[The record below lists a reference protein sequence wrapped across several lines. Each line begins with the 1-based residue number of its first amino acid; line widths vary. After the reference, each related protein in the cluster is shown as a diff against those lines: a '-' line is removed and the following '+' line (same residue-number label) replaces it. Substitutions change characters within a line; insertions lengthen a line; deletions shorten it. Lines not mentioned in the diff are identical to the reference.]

1 MSDAARAPAAGG
13 GTPAPVPSFAARRL
27 RWLALG
33 AWALGLAA
41 YVMTVV
47 RTGNSPLDVLLALG
61 EFLRAHPLGAL
72 AYLLA
77 YAARPLLLFPAT
89 LLTVG
94 AGVLYGPLA
103 GVGLVLLGSNLSAAV
118 AYGLGRSLGAELAG
132 RALAHPRLVGMAR
145 RLRANAFEA
154 VLTLRFLFA
163 PYDAVNYVSGTLR
176 LPLKPFVL
184 ATAIGSLPGTLVF
197 VFFGAGL
204 GDLSALEAGRLPTPD
219 LQLLAASAVLFVTS
233 LALARVWRAREARR
247 SRAPTAPRAEAAAAR
262 DKVEAP

>member
-1 MSDAARAPAAGG
+1 MSHTGRVPGHPMAHTPGGPAD
-13 GTPAPVPSFAARRL
+13 RL

-33 AWALGLAA
+33 VWALGLAA
-41 YVMTVV
+41 YVITVV
-47 RTGNSPLDVLLALG
+47 RSDDTPLDVLLALL
-61 EFLRAHPLGAL
+61 EFLRANPLGAL
-72 AYLLA
+72 LYLLA

-103 GVGLVLLGSNLSAAV
+103 GVGLVLLGSNLSAVV

-145 RLRANAFEA
+145 RLRTNAFEA
-154 VLTLRFLFA
+154 VLTLRFLFT

-204 GDLSALEAGRLPTPD
+204 GDPRALEAGRLPTPD
-219 LQLLAASAVLFVTS
+219 LPLLAASAALFVTS
-233 LALARVWRAREARR
+233 LALARAWRAREARR
-247 SRAPTAPRAEAAAAR
+247 SRAGAAR
-262 DKVEAP
+262 RGGSTATRDEVEAP

>member
-1 MSDAARAPAAGG
+1 MSDAARVPAAGG
-13 GTPAPVPSFAARRL
+13 DAPAPVPSHAARRL

-33 AWALGLAA
+33 VWMLGLAS

-47 RTGNSPLDVLLALG
+47 RTGNSPLDVLLALVA
-61 EFLRAHPLGAL
+61 FLRAHPLGAL
-72 AYLLA
+72 VYLLA

-94 AGVLYGPLA
+94 AGVLYGPLG

-132 RALAHPRLVGMAR
+132 KALTHPRLVGTAR

-163 PYDAVNYVSGTLR
+163 PYDAVNYLSGTLR

-184 ATAIGSLPGTLVF
+184 ATAIGSLPGTAVF

-204 GDLSALEAGRLPTPD
+204 GDLRSLEAGRLPAPD
-219 LQLLAASAVLFVTS
+219 LPLLAASAALFVTS

-247 SRAPTAPRAEAAAAR
+247 SQARAAFRADTTASR
-262 DKVEAP
+262 DEVEAP

>member
-1 MSDAARAPAAGG
+1 MSDAARAPVAGG
-13 GTPAPVPSFAARRL
+13 GRPAPAISDAARRL
-27 RWLALG
+27 RWLALAG
-33 AWALGLAA
+33 WALGLAA

-47 RTGNSPLDVLLALG
+47 RSGNTPLDVLLALLA
-61 EFLRAHPLGAL
+61 FLRANPLGAL
-72 AYLLA
+72 IYLLA

-103 GVGLVLLGSNLSAAV
+103 GLGLVLLGSNLSAVV

-132 RALAHPRLVGMAR
+132 KALAHPRLIGMAR

-154 VLTLRFLFA
+154 VLTLRFLFT

-204 GDLSALEAGRLPTPD
+204 GDLRALEAGRLPTPD
-219 LQLLAASAVLFVTS
+219 LPLLAASAALFVAS
-233 LALARVWRAREARR
+233 LTLARVWRAREARR
-247 SRAPTAPRAEAAAAR
+247 SRAGAARRDGTAAPR
-262 DKVEAP
+262 DPMEAP